1 VILRKTISL
10 KKRKNFKRT
19 LFAFTFILSLA
30 IFIIISLFSGAT
42 RAQTQYETAGTIGNA
57 DTIYHWIYNVQ
68 MNDVVVVSVNPVEFS
83 YNSYKSVVFY
93 PNLTQVGS
101 SQLDY
106 TQYTYGTHSHQFV
119 ADAPGNYLLKF
130 WTEGNGFNYTVKS
143 SHQVSTGKPL
153 QATPYSVAGQINVA
167 STNWYTIQNVNAK
180 DPVLISVNPSELI
193 YENYNSVVFYPNL
206 TQVGSVGL
214 DYTKLDYGAHSY
226 QFVADAPGNYLLK
239 FWTGN
244 FAFNY
249 TVRSSHQLSVGTV
262 SQITPVTITPTPS
275 VPTPKP
281 STTLVTSAIFSFSP
295 NIPST
300 NQSVVFDASN
310 SHSDAGNIVSYVWDF
325 GDGTTKTTSDN
336 TIIHMYAK
344 PGNFTAKLTVHDTSG
359 GQSSYTYSVIVSDLQ
374 GRNAM
379 SVPVAIGAGVAATS
393 ATVAI
398 GLAATKVTATAG
410 SAAAQS
416 ASSISDLPQ
425 SQFQRFLNFLV
436 GKEREDRKKKAQGK
450 TNFLSSKKGEL
461 AAIAFSVSLMTI
473 IFSFVEANGLPRFLD
488 VKVLEVVVPSTFL
501 SSIIVKMA
509 MIVTDTFSAKSCGV
523 EKQYSL
529 WPIGTITFI
538 LTGLLVMFPFASP
551 GITKNS
557 TQDLS
562 PGKNAMLTISKTM
575 LVLALAVPFAV
586 LGFFGFSVI
595 ADAGLLAVLSA
606 TFFSLVPIEPLPG
619 KAIASYKKWVA
630 ILGLLLIGSLLYGF
644 ILKLLPPIAYLIAGA
659 FAAVIGSW
667 ALYRTRKSPTD
678 KTIVAFPPPPPPPPP
693 PPT

>member
-1 VILRKTISL
+1 MTLRKTISP
-10 KKRKNFKRT
+10 KKRQDFKRT
-19 LFAFTFILSLA
+19 LFAFTFILSLV
-30 IFIIISLFSGAT
+30 ILTIISLFSGTT
-42 RAQTQYETAGTIGNA
+42 RAQTQYEATGTIGNA
-57 DTIYHWIYNVQ
+57 ATNYHWIYNVQ
-68 MNDVVVVSVNPVEFS
+68 ANDILVISVNPVEFT
-83 YNSYKSVVFY
+83 YNSYYSAVFY

-101 SQLDY
+101 NKLDF
-106 TQYTYGTHSHQFV
+106 GTHSYQLV
-119 ADAPGNYLLKF
+119 ADATGNYLLKF
-130 WTEGNGFNYTVKS
+130 WTEGSGFNYTVKS
-143 SHQVSTGKPL
+143 SHQVSTGLPL
-153 QATPYSVAGQINVA
+153 QATPA
-167 STNWYTIQNVNAK
+167 
-180 DPVLISVNPSELI
+180 PS
-193 YENYNSVVFYPNL
+193 
-206 TQVGSVGL
+206 
-214 DYTKLDYGAHSY
+214 
-226 QFVADAPGNYLLK
+226 
-239 FWTGN
+239 
-244 FAFNY
+244 
-249 TVRSSHQLSVGTV
+249 
-262 SQITPVTITPTPS
+262 TPTPS
-275 VPTPKP
+275 PSPAITPP
-281 STTLVTSAIFSFSP
+281 VTSARFSFSP
-295 NIPST
+295 NSPST
-300 NQSVVFDASN
+300 NQSIVFDASN

-325 GDGTTKTTSDN
+325 GDGTTKTTSTN
-336 TIIHMYAK
+336 TIMHMYAE

-359 GQSSYTYSVIVSDLQ
+359 DQSSYTYSVIVSDLQ

-586 LGFFGFSVI
+586 LGFFGFSLI

-659 FAAVIGSW
+659 FAAIIGSW

-678 KTIVAFPPPPPPPPP
+678 KTIAAFPPPPPPPPP